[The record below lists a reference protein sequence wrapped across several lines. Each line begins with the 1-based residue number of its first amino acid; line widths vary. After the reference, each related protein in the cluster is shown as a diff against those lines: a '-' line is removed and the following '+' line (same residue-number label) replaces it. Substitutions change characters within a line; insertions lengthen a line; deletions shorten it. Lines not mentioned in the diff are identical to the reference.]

1 MPTDFA
7 KLILEELPEAVIVTR
22 PGGEIVC
29 WTPRAQA
36 MFGYAQAEA
45 LGRRLDQLVLAP
57 GEEDDGAA
65 IEQHILEHG
74 HARYEALWRHRDGTP
89 QPVECAAKSITADGR
104 TLLLCTVRCQR
115 DRQRLCFALQDK
127 NRALAAELNNAHR
140 ATDLFLASM
149 SHELRTPLNAI
160 IGFAGTMLMKLPGPL
175 TLEQER
181 QLRTVQA
188 SARQLLAQIND
199 LIDLSKIA
207 SGKVVLKLE
216 PLECHALIA
225 ELLPVFQP
233 QAHQKGLQFD
243 FNAPHDDIHVRCDRR
258 AMQQIVSKLVNNAI
272 KFTDSGAVRIELDTA
287 DVNGRACATVSVSDT
302 GAGLAPEHQRMLS
315 RAFSPLDG
323 GTGGA
328 GGPAQFEGT
337 GLGLQLSL
345 QLAQLLNGQISVA
358 SQQGRGSVF
367 TLAVPLEAAHDA
379 V

>member
-7 KLILEELPEAVIVTR
+7 KLILEELPDAVIVTK

-36 MFGYAQAEA
+36 MFGHAQADA
-45 LGRRLDQLVLAP
+45 LGRRLDQLVLAA
-57 GEEDDGAA
+57 GQEDDGYA
-65 IEQHILEHG
+65 IEQHIVEHG
-74 HARYEALWRHRDGTP
+74 HARYEALWQHRDGAPLMVDCVAKTI
-89 QPVECAAKSITADGR
+89 AAEGR
-104 TLLLCTVRCQR
+104 ALLLYTVRCQR
-115 DRQRLCFALQDK
+115 ERRS
-127 NRALAAELNNAHR
+127 REPTAEPGSAQR

-160 IGFAGTMLMKLPGPL
+160 IGFAGTLLMRLPGPV
-175 TLEQER
+175 THEQER
-181 QLRTVQA
+181 QLRTIQA
-188 SARQLLAQIND
+188 SARQLLAQISD

-207 SGKVVLKLE
+207 SGKVELRLE

-233 QAHQKGLQFD
+233 QARQKGLQFD
-243 FNAPHDDIHVRCDRR
+243 FNAPHDDIRVRCDRL
-258 AMQQIVSKLVNNAI
+258 AMQRIVSKLVNNAI

-287 DVNGRACATVSVSDT
+287 EVNGRACATVSVSDT
-302 GAGLAPEHQRMLS
+302 GIGIAPEHQRLLE
-315 RAFSPLDG
+315 RAFSQP
-323 GTGGA
+323 GGA
-328 GGPAQFEGT
+328 GVPGQFDGT

-358 SQQGRGSVF
+358 SGQGHGSVF

>member
-22 PGGEIVC
+22 PGGEILC
-29 WTPRAQA
+29 WTRRAQDL
-36 MFGYAQAEA
+36 FGYAQADA
-45 LGRRLDQLVLAP
+45 LGRRLGQLVLAP
-57 GEEDDGAA
+57 GQDDDEQA

-89 QPVECAAKSITADGR
+89 LPVECAARTIAADDR

-115 DRQRLCFALQDK
+115 DRQRQRPDQALQEQ
-127 NRALAAELNNAHR
+127 NLALATELNNARR
-140 ATDLFLASM
+140 ATELFLASM

-160 IGFAGTMLMKLPGPL
+160 IGFAGTMLMRLPGPL
-175 TLEQER
+175 TQEQEH

-188 SARQLLAQIND
+188 SARQLLAHIND

-207 SGKVVLKLE
+207 SGKVELKLE

-243 FNAPHDDIHVRCDRR
+243 FNAPHDDINVHCDRR

-302 GAGLAPEHQRMLS
+302 GVGIAPDLQRMLS
-315 RAFSPLDG
+315 RAFRPLD
-323 GTGGA
+323 GGA
-328 GGPAQFEGT
+328 GGPGRFEGT

-358 SQQGRGSVF
+358 SRQGRGSVF

-379 V
+379 I